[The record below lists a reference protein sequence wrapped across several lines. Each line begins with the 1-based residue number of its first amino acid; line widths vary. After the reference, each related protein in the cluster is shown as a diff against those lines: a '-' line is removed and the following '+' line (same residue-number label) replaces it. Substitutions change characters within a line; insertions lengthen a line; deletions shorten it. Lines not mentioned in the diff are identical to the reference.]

1 MQWFVLSW
9 SWCWSWSLFTV
20 HLKIDSFDWF
30 ILNETYC
37 TCTAVFVV
45 LYFLYKN
52 ESGLMMSQS
61 ISTEW
66 LMLLPSTRIEHRRS
80 VRSSFLRFGGYT
92 EFVVYTGACPRGWYV
107 LYYVQYNVKRC
118 GHACRLGRLWTAF
131 FVWAKTLKRWP
142 FSGLFFMYVCIR
154 M

>member
-1 MQWFVLSW
+1 MICFVLIM
-9 SWCWSWSLFTV
+9 V
-20 HLKIDSFDWF
+20 LKLVIIIYSSSQDWL
-30 ILNETYC
+30 IRLIHSEWDLLYLS
-37 TCTAVFVV
+37 VLVLV